1 MFILATMYGEN
12 TDTYVHAGVFCFFV
26 NASDISSMDRYTIQF
41 AFAMQYEYK
50 KSHLSCVLRT
60 LKNLWKFQLD

>member
-1 MFILATMYGEN
+1 MYGEN
-12 TDTYVHAGVFCFFV
+12 TDTYMQVFFVFFV